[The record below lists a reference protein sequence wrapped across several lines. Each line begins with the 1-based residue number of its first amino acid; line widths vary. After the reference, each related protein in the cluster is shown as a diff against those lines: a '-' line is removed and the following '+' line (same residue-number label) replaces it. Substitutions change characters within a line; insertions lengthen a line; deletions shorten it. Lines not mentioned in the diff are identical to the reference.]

1 MGLHFTEY
9 VENKTTFACVHM
21 HCLLHARVMITGQDS
36 RVYTYVWVNS
46 DDASSVPTARR
57 PALRRARAVD
67 RAMARARAAPTSR
80 LATSRARL
88 ATARP
93 RARVA
98 RRAATPDDDA
108 TKNCR
113 RLVVRELRERLIASG
128 AHDAAI
134 VRRAN
139 KAALVEMCEAL
150 MRRERA
156 RERGAASGGGDARGR
171 GGDGGGGRRGRRGD
185 GDGGRDSSARG
196 RVSAHDV

>member
-1 MGLHFTEY
+1 M
-9 VENKTTFACVHM
+9 
-21 HCLLHARVMITGQDS
+21 
-36 RVYTYVWVNS
+36 YVWVHS
-46 DDASSVPTARR
+46 DDAPSVPPARR
-57 PALRRARAVD
+57 PAHRRAPTVA

-80 LATSRARL
+80 LATPRARL

-108 TKNCR
+108 THCR
-113 RLVVRELRERLIASG
+113 RLLVRELRERLIASG

-134 VRRAN
+134 VRRTN
-139 KAALVEMCEAL
+139 KAELVEMCEAL
-150 MRRERA
+150 VRRERA
-156 RERGAASGGGDARGR
+156 RERGAASGGGGDARGR